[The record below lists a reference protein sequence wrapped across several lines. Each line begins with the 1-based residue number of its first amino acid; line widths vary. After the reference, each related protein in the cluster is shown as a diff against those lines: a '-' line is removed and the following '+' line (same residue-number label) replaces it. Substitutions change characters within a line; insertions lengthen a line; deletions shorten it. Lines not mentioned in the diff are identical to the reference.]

1 MIALIPILIVFDNL
15 CARQID
21 SPNRESNP
29 YIAIAHHN
37 AFQAPPSWR
46 GSLLGSFPAPIP
58 FRSLL
63 RLFSVLCSV
72 LCSAL
77 CSDLRSNLCSDLYSD
92 LYYHPHSYQYSN
104 PYSYQC
110 FNPYSYQYSYPYSC
124 PISVPLSVPL
134 PTQIPLQFLLSLLPL
149 PASRATGRFTLPE
162 PGNRG
167 LLNDRVDFALRPHG

>member
-63 RLFSVLCSV
+63 QLFSFPCSV
-72 LCSAL
+72 LCSDYTTL
-77 CSDLRSNLCSDLYSD
+77 CSVLYSD

-104 PYSYQC
+104 PYSYQ
-110 FNPYSYQYSYPYSC
+110 YSYPYSC
-124 PISVPLSVPL
+124 PISVPISVPL